1 MIKQLAM
8 CVLQKGVGSMDY
20 ILSMIMMMRMKY
32 HLYNRIFRKH
42 HYHQIAMKDR
52 NLFLIDADAVV
63 ALSRPR
69 QLKQV
74 L

>member
-20 ILSMIMMMRMKY
+20 ILSMMMVMRMKY

-42 HYHQIAMKDR
+42 HYHQTAMKYR
-52 NLFLIDADAVV
+52 NLIGADAVV

-69 QLKQV
+69 KLKQV